1 MKLIKNIGLLIA
13 LMITII
19 GSNYAQEKKLHSV
32 KIEYEYFLT
41 ESIDFVDCNSFK
53 TAFNNTIR
61 TKTFIDSLHLKRFR
75 YLKRLFVKKKKALN
89 VRGIITFDF
98 GEIKVQ
104 YCFDRYGYFEKDGM
118 TFYNKKLLAFLEKEL
133 PLWG

>member
-32 KIEYEYFLT
+32 KIEYEHFLT
-41 ESIDFVDCNSFK
+41 ESIDIVDCNSFK
-53 TAFNNTIR
+53 TAFNNTIQ
-61 TKTFIDSLHLKRFR
+61 TKTFSDGSHLKKFR
-75 YLKRLFVKKKKALN
+75 CLKRLFVKKKKTMD

-118 TFYNKKLLAFLEKEL
+118 TFYNKKLFSFLEKEL
-133 PLWG
+133 LLWG